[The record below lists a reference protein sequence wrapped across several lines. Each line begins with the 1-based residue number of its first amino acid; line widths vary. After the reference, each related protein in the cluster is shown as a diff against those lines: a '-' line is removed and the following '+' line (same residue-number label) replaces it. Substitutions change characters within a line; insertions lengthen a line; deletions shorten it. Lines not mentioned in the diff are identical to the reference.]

1 MWAPLI
7 ISKVDKIHELQE
19 QRDDKCAEFK
29 RTQLVYKRLVENDYG
44 IYVEVNYR
52 RTNTKEERSDQ
63 VNFDIVSSRAGDG
76 ENLKKALL
84 ADVRE
89 KLIKLDEEINSIQ
102 DEINSICKELEG
114 NTPEWKETE

>member
-19 QRDDKCAEFK
+19 QRDDKCAKFK
-29 RTQLVYKRLVENDYG
+29 RMQLMYKRLVENNYG
-44 IYVEVNYR
+44 IYVEINYKR
-52 RTNTKEERSDQ
+52 SDTSQERSDQ
-63 VNFDIVSSRAGDG
+63 VNFDIVSGRVGAG

-84 ADVRE
+84 ADVQEELRR
-89 KLIKLDEEINSIQ
+89 LDEEINSIQ

-114 NTPEWKETE
+114 NTPEWEGTE

>member
-19 QRDDKCAEFK
+19 QRDDKCAKFK
-29 RTQLVYKRLVENDYG
+29 RTQLMYKRLVENDYG

-52 RTNTKEERSDQ
+52 RTNTSEERSDR
-63 VNFDIVSSRAGDG
+63 VNFDIVASRPGAG

-84 ADVRE
+84 ADVQE
-89 KLIKLDEEINSIQ
+89 ELIKLDREINSIQ
-102 DEINSICKELEG
+102 DEINSICKELEA

>member
-19 QRDDKCAEFK
+19 QRDEKSYDFK
-29 RTQLVYKRLVENDYG
+29 RLQQVYKRLVENEYG

-52 RTNTKEERSDQ
+52 RTKCSEERSDS
-63 VNFDIVSSRAGDG
+63 VNFDIMPGRNGSGD
-76 ENLKKALL
+76 NLKKALL
-84 ADVRE
+84 ADVQEELR
-89 KLIKLDEEINSIQ
+89 KLGEEINSIQ

>member
-19 QRDDKCAEFK
+19 QRDDKSAKFK
-29 RTQLVYKRLVENDYG
+29 KTQLMYKRLVENDYG

-52 RTNTKEERSDQ
+52 RTNTSEERSDR
-63 VNFDIVSSRAGDG
+63 VNFDIVASRPGAG

-84 ADVRE
+84 ADVQE
-89 KLIKLDEEINSIQ
+89 ELIKLDREINSIQ
-102 DEINSICKELEG
+102 DEINSICKELEA

>member
-7 ISKVDKIHELQE
+7 ISKVDKIHELQK
-19 QRDDKCAEFK
+19 QRDDKRAEFK
-29 RTQLVYKRLVENDYG
+29 RTQLMYKRLIENDYG

-52 RTNTKEERSDQ
+52 RPNTKVERADLI
-63 VNFDIVSSRAGDG
+63 NFDIIPSQPGLG
-76 ENLKKALL
+76 ENLKKALI
-84 ADVRE
+84 ADVQE

>member
-19 QRDDKCAEFK
+19 QRDDKSEKFK
-29 RTQLVYKRLVENDYG
+29 KTQLMYKRLVENDYG

-52 RTNTKEERSDQ
+52 RTNTSEERSDR
-63 VNFDIVSSRAGDG
+63 VNFDIVASRPGAG

-84 ADVRE
+84 ADVQE
-89 KLIKLDEEINSIQ
+89 ELIKLDKEINSIQ

>member
-7 ISKVDKIHELQE
+7 ISQVDKIHELQE
-19 QRDDKCAEFK
+19 QRDDKSEKFK
-29 RTQLVYKRLVENDYG
+29 KTQLMYKRLVENDYG

-52 RTNTKEERSDQ
+52 RTNTSEERSDR
-63 VNFDIVSSRAGDG
+63 VNFDIVASRPGAG

-84 ADVRE
+84 ADVQE
-89 KLIKLDEEINSIQ
+89 ELIKLDKEINSIQ

>member
-19 QRDDKCAEFK
+19 QRDDKCAKFK
-29 RTQLVYKRLVENDYG
+29 RTQLIYKRLVENDYG

-52 RTNTKEERSDQ
+52 RTNTSEERSDR
-63 VNFDIVSSRAGDG
+63 VNFDIVASRPGAG

-84 ADVRE
+84 ADVQE
-89 KLIKLDEEINSIQ
+89 ELIKLDREINSIQ
-102 DEINSICKELEG
+102 DEINSICKELEA

>member
-1 MWAPLI
+1 M
-7 ISKVDKIHELQE
+7 
-19 QRDDKCAEFK
+19 
-29 RTQLVYKRLVENDYG
+29 YKRLVENDYG

-52 RTNTKEERSDQ
+52 RTNTSEERSDR
-63 VNFDIVSSRAGDG
+63 VNFDIVASRPGAG

-84 ADVRE
+84 ADVQE
-89 KLIKLDEEINSIQ
+89 ELIKLDKEINSIQ